1 MWYKMAEATSA
12 YKHVRYEKYWYKGSC
27 VMPNVKVLA
36 MQDGQPVDQL
46 AG

>member
-1 MWYKMAEATSA
+1 MWYKMAEVTSA
-12 YKHVRYEKYWYKGSC
+12 YKHIRYEQIWYEGSC
-27 VMPNVKVLA
+27 VMPNVKVFA